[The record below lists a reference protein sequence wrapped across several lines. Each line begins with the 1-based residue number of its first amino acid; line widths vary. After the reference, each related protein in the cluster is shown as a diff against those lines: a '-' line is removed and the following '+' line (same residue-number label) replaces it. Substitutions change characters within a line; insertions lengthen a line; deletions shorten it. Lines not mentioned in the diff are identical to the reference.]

1 MEWSVMNKETEQK
14 IKRLNER
21 RQLLCEECN
30 ACEEEVRMMEDEI
43 EEIDKEIYRL
53 ELPPEE
59 RGE

>member
-1 MEWSVMNKETEQK
+1 MKKETEQK

-21 RQLLCEECN
+21 RQLLCQECN
-30 ACEEEVRMMEDEI
+30 DLEQEVRMMEDEI
-43 EEIDKEIYRL
+43 EEIDKEMYHL